1 MPKRDWAKSAAR
13 RVDRRVGN
21 GMDPDLGRLT
31 VTPRE
36 AAKMAGVDVSFV
48 YAWVRAGELPH
59 FFVGRA
65 IKIPIEALRDFIR
78 RRAGMPQSLQ
88 STTSTRKD

>member
-1 MPKRDWAKSAAR
+1 
-13 RVDRRVGN
+13 
-21 GMDPDLGRLT
+21 
-31 VTPRE
+31 
-36 AAKMAGVDVSFV
+36 MAGVDVSFV

-78 RRAGMPQSLQ
+78 RRAGMPQILQ